1 MTERSSQEALESYL
15 DDLEEQTLELVKDN
29 NTYNE
34 TLVLE
39 TTNVSEEHVRLNN
52 LADFVEPQPQGYNPH
67 PVILADSEQGEV
79 NDWVQLQKPE
89 ESCSCNDVDDCKCDN
104 DNENISFIDRSKDFF
119 KKNWIWIT
127 VAAAAIIVSILL
139 SKAFKKK

>member
-1 MTERSSQEALESYL
+1 MTETISKKVALVSYS
-15 DDLEEQTLELVKDN
+15 DALEEQTLGFAELAELLKDN
-29 NTYNE
+29 NTHNE

-52 LADFVEPQPQGYNPH
+52 LADFVEPQPQGY
-67 PVILADSEQGEV
+67 DSEQGEV